1 MPPVFHLLLVAADP
15 VLLDG
20 LDEWLR
26 TSAQAPCT
34 RVRCDHAA
42 AAASLLGRE
51 EFDLVLFAL
60 DPAETAGADALAR
73 LAAAAPATPVLA
85 LSARDDESLALQAL
99 RAGAQDVLVLER
111 LNAETIGRICRY
123 AIERA
128 RAKAQSE
135 TSEQF
140 LRAAVDTLSAHVAIL
155 DSRGRIVTV
164 NRAWQAFAAANGMP
178 ADMTFA
184 GVDYFS
190 ACTGASG
197 EDAPTAAAAAAGLRA
212 VIAGERDLFEMDY
225 PCHGPNEQRWFHLR
239 VTPFAEP
246 APRRVV
252 VAHENITDRRLAE
265 AAQRRSEGLFEKIF
279 TMAPLGLWLA
289 DTRGRILRGNPEG
302 LRIWGLPPDERLDR
316 PGLFRARRLPGG
328 EPVGPADWAIVR
340 SVRQGVTV
348 RDELLEVEAADRTK
362 RYILN
367 YTAPLEDED
376 GRILGGVI
384 ANLDITRR
392 VAAQQQAE
400 NALEHIRLIL
410 DTSPNCLFIKD
421 RDGRYVLV
429 NRAMATLF
437 GTTVDTLVGSSD
449 SELAAGGHWT
459 AAGDDRPGA
468 DSDIRSFV
476 APGGSRRWFRCFTAP
491 ISWPGREECTL
502 TIAVDITEAREARE
516 NLRASEEQK
525 RVILDSLDSQVVML
539 DHGLRVVW
547 ANRTARE
554 QVRPD
559 GEPLHCYELITEFRS
574 GPGPGPCADCPA
586 IAAFR
591 TGRSAQVTRKNT
603 AGRTLSLS
611 ANPIVDEQGQVANVV
626 VITTDITERLSLERQ
641 LRQAQKMESL
651 GTLAGGIAHDFNNI
665 LAALLGYADLARLR
679 LKDQPQVAEYLE
691 QVASAGE
698 RATDLVRQIL
708 TFSRRQDADLQPLQV
723 PLVVKEALKL
733 LRSTLPATVTLKT
746 SISTTVEPVLADP
759 TQVHQIVMNLCVNAS
774 HAMEP
779 DGGELFVRID
789 QLTPDEGFFREHPE
803 LSPGPHLRLV
813 VSDTGCGM
821 TPEVMAAIFEPYFT
835 TKGHREGTGLGLAV
849 VHGIVKQYRGEIVV
863 ESEPGRGSTF
873 AIYLPVVPRRESPH
887 ERGIDR
893 QLGGWGEHILLVD
906 DEPILCKFYQ
916 QFLKSQGYRITTCTD
931 PILALALFEED
942 PAAFDLVLSDVTM
955 PGMTGDKMGQRMLAR
970 RPELPVLLM
979 TGYTKIITGE
989 QARALGFRGLLAKP
1003 VPQNDLLATL
1013 RRVLTNPAEV
1023 EQ

>member
-15 VLLDG
+15 VLLDR
-20 LDEWLR
+20 LEEWLR
-26 TSAQAPCT
+26 TSAQASCT
-34 RVRCDHAA
+34 CVRSEQPES
-42 AAASLLGRE
+42 AASLVGRE
-51 EFDLVLFAL
+51 PFDLVLFAL
-60 DPAETAGADALAR
+60 DPAEATGADALAQ
-73 LAAAAPATPVLA
+73 LSAAASATPVLA
-85 LSARDDESLALQAL
+85 LIARDDEPLALQAL
-99 RAGAQDVLVLER
+99 RAGAQDALVVDR
-111 LNAETIGRICRY
+111 LNAEVLGRICRY

-128 RAKAQSE
+128 RAKAQSAS
-135 TSEQF
+135 SEQF
-140 LRAAVDTLSAHVAIL
+140 LRAAVDTLSAHIAIL
-155 DSRGRIVTV
+155 DDQGRILAV
-164 NRAWQAFAAANGMP
+164 NRAWQEFAAGNGVP
-178 ADMTFA
+178 AGTVFPGLSYFA
-184 GVDYFS
+184 
-190 ACTGASG
+190 ACAGATG
-197 EDAPTAAAAAAGLRA
+197 EDAPTAAAAEAGLRA
-212 VIAGERDLFEMDY
+212 VISGERDLFEMDY
-225 PCHGPNEQRWFHLR
+225 PCHSPDAQRWFHLR

-252 VAHENITDRRLAE
+252 AAHENITARKLAE
-265 AAQRRSEGLFEKIF
+265 AAQQRSEGLFEKIF
-279 TMAPLGLWLA
+279 TMAPLGLWLT
-289 DTRGRILRGNPEG
+289 DTHGRILRGNPEA
-302 LRIWGLPPDERLDR
+302 LRIWALDPEVRLDQ
-316 PGLFRARRLPGG
+316 PGLFRARRLPDR
-328 EPVGPADWAIVR
+328 EPVAPADWAIVR

-348 RDELLEVEAADRTK
+348 RDELLEVEATDGTL

-367 YTAPLEDED
+367 YTAPLENRQGE
-376 GRILGGVI
+376 IEGGVI
-384 ANLDITRR
+384 ANLDITGRI
-392 VAAQQQAE
+392 AAQQEAE
-400 NALEHIRLIL
+400 NGLERVRCIL

-421 RDGRYVLV
+421 QDGRYVLA
-429 NRAMATLF
+429 NRAAAGLFATTAD
-437 GTTVDTLVGSSD
+437 GLVGRTDRDFAEWGQWLTES
-449 SELAAGGHWT
+449 A
-459 AAGDDRPGA
+459 DRPNHNGDVHA
-468 DSDIRSFV
+468 FV
-476 APGGSRRWFRCFTAP
+476 TKNGSRRWFRCFATP
-491 ISWPGREECTL
+491 LSWPGSQGCTL
-502 TIAVDITEAREARE
+502 TIAVDITEARQVREA
-516 NLRASEEQK
+516 LRASEDQK
-525 RVILDSLDSQVVML
+525 RLILDSLDSQVVML
-539 DHGLRVVW
+539 DRDLRVVW

-554 QVRPD
+554 QERRD
-559 GEPLHCYELITEFRS
+559 GEPLHCYELITEFRAT
-574 GPGPGPCADCPA
+574 PGPCSDCPA

-591 TGRSAQVTRKNT
+591 TGETVRTTKHNN
-603 AGRTLSLS
+603 AGRTVSLA
-611 ANPIVDEQGQVANVV
+611 ANPIVDAHGQVENVV
-626 VITTDITERLSLERQ
+626 VITTDVTERLSLERQ

-679 LKDQPQVAEYLE
+679 LKDQPVVQEYLE
-691 QVASAGE
+691 QVANAGE
-698 RATDLVRQIL
+698 RATELVRQIL
-708 TFSRRQDADLQPLQV
+708 TFSRRQDADLRPLQV

-733 LRSTLPATVTLKT
+733 LRSTLPATVTLNT
-746 SISTTVEPVLADP
+746 AIAATVDPVLADP

-779 DGGELFVRID
+779 DGGVLTVRID
-789 QLTPDEGFFREHPE
+789 QLTPEEPFFKEHPE
-803 LSPGPHLRLV
+803 LSAGPHLRLV

-821 TPEVMAAIFEPYFT
+821 TPEVMSAIFEPYFT

-873 AIYLPVVPRRESPH
+873 AIYLPVVPRRKSPH

-893 QLGGWGEHILLVD
+893 QLGGRGEHILLVD

-1013 RRVLTNPAEV
+1013 RPVLTNPAEV

>member
-1 MPPVFHLLLVAADP
+1 MPPVFHVLLVAADP
-15 VLLDG
+15 VLLDR

-60 DPAETAGADALAR
+60 DPAGADALAR

-85 LSARDDESLALQAL
+85 LSARDDEPLALQAL

-111 LNAETIGRICRY
+111 LNAETMGRICRY

-155 DSRGRIVTV
+155 DSQGRIVTV

-178 ADMTFA
+178 ADTTFA

-190 ACTGASG
+190 ACSGVSG

-212 VIAGERDLFEMDY
+212 VIAGERDLFELDY
-225 PCHGPNEQRWFHLR
+225 PCHSPDEQRWFHLR
-239 VTPFAEP
+239 VTPFGEP

-384 ANLDITRR
+384 ANLDSTARI
-392 VAAQQQAE
+392 VAQQQAE

-421 RDGRYVLV
+421 RDGRYLLA
-429 NRAMATLF
+429 NRATAELF
-437 GTTVDTLVGSSD
+437 GTTAAALVGSAD
-449 SELAAGGHWT
+449 SEYAASDHWT
-459 AAGDDRPGA
+459 AAGDGRPGA

-476 APGGSRRWFRCFTAP
+476 APDGSRRWFRCFTTP
-491 ISWPGREECTL
+491 ISWPDREGCTL
-502 TIAVDITEAREARE
+502 TIAVDITEARRARE
-516 NLRASEEQK
+516 ELRASEEQK

-539 DHGLRVVW
+539 DRGLRVVW

-559 GEPLHCYELITEFRS
+559 GEPLHCYELISEFRS
-574 GPGPGPCADCPA
+574 GPGSGPCADCPA

-591 TGRSAQVTRKNT
+591 TGRTTQVTRKT
-603 AGRTLSLS
+603 AAGRTMSLS
-611 ANPIVDEQGQVANVV
+611 ANPIVDEQGRVNNVV

-679 LKDQPQVAEYLE
+679 LRDHPQVAENLE

-708 TFSRRQDADLQPLQV
+708 TFSRRQDAD
-723 PLVVKEALKL
+723 
-733 LRSTLPATVTLKT
+733 TVTLRT

-893 QLGGWGEHILLVD
+893 QLGGRGEHILLVD

-931 PILALALFEED
+931 PVLALALFEED

-1013 RRVLTNPAEV
+1013 RRVLTTPAEV
-1023 EQ
+1023 EP